1 MMMTSPSP
9 FYQHKPEDYYRHAR
23 TDILA
28 FLGDIEGLS
37 ILELGAGGGF
47 TLAYAK
53 TVGRAAYVAGVELF
67 DLPHT
72 AQREATLD
80 EFHWADL
87 NQAPVALQCSQFDIL
102 LCPDILEHLVDPWR
116 TLRQWSTYLKP
127 EGRLLISI
135 PNIREISVMWKIWG
149 LGDFGYTE
157 DGILDKTHLRFFAR
171 RNAAEIPDQ
180 DQYCNIKV
188 IPAMAY
194 QKGPRFRPILSRMTL
209 GWADDFLTHQWFV
222 TATRR

>member
-1 MMMTSPSP
+1 MTSPSP

-28 FLGDIEGLS
+28 FLGDIEGQS

-72 AQREATLD
+72 AQREAALD
-80 EFHWADL
+80 EFHWVDL

-127 EGRLLISI
+127 GGRLLISI

-171 RNAAEIPDQ
+171 RNAAEIPNQ
-180 DQYCNIKV
+180 DQYSNIKV

>member
-1 MMMTSPSP
+1 M
-9 FYQHKPEDYYRHAR
+9 
-23 TDILA
+23 
-28 FLGDIEGLS
+28 
-37 ILELGAGGGF
+37 
-47 TLAYAK
+47 
-53 TVGRAAYVAGVELF
+53 
-67 DLPHT
+67 
-72 AQREATLD
+72 
-80 EFHWADL
+80 
-87 NQAPVALQCSQFDIL
+87 L

-127 EGRLLISI
+127 GGRLLISI

-171 RNAAEIPDQ
+171 RNAAEIPNQ
-180 DQYCNIKV
+180 DQYSNVKV

-222 TATRR
+222 TGTRR